1 MCGVFAVCVWCV
13 LCGVCVH
20 VVCVRGVCV
29 HVCVCVCMCACVQ
42 CVRRGGV
49 LVCYVHVTFNEG
61 VVAVHVSNEGT
72 EVIWLLPLLHHY
84 HLHLH

>member
-29 HVCVCVCMCACVQ
+29 HVCVC
-42 CVRRGGV
+42 
-49 LVCYVHVTFNEG
+49 
-61 VVAVHVSNEGT
+61 
-72 EVIWLLPLLHHY
+72 
-84 HLHLH
+84 